1 MSGTA
6 AAEGGAAEGAPR
18 AAEAGAAGEAGAS
31 GGVGAAGE
39 ASPAGETAAGEAGP
53 AGEVPAGGER
63 AASEAAASETAGG
76 EAAVG
81 GARLPGEA
89 ASAAAALLAS
99 AVHRER
105 PDPQRLREAARSLGI
120 AEADLGWLA
129 EQLGH
134 AQDEVT
140 GLRHRSRELRA
151 VAESARALADAT
163 SADETL
169 SRLVGSAHGIVEA
182 DIAYLSEYFPDT
194 RELRVRA
201 SRGVTQPDFARLPV
215 PTGIGLASRIA
226 QSRRPQAVV
235 DYFEEAGLVRSA
247 AMDDAVAREGVVSI
261 LGVPLLSG
269 STVLGVLF
277 VGTRRRHVYTAEEIA
292 VLSALADHAAI
303 ALLRSMRLGDLARHG
318 DEASAQATAWERY
331 FREQRR
337 VLDAV
342 DGLFAAVLAGA
353 GVHEV
358 LASLA
363 ARTGR
368 RLVLCEESGAV
379 LADSGGTE
387 AGSGPEARSGGRS
400 AGHLGG
406 HAGEHRGE
414 RHLGDAR
421 ADDARESRGRAGAV
435 CVPLP
440 ESAEAEAVIVMD
452 IRRLGGLRLYVRRG
466 GEEEV
471 PPFDE
476 ETMVHGAQICGF
488 AWLLESAGRLEEDRR
503 RDRLLADLLNDPA
516 PGLPE
521 AGSGTVDDG
530 AEARLAAA
538 GLPLSAVAR
547 LFLLRGPAPALQR
560 IAASLDA
567 GAGAGAGM
575 STGVGVGAVAGAGA
589 VRMSSTSGGRS
600 SAKAGGGAGV
610 LAGMHGGM
618 LCVLVSHAAA
628 ERVSVTLVRLL
639 GEQSAVSAVCAS
651 LGTPAQEEPAAADG
665 PGQGPARARIRSLHR
680 QCAALLGVVDALGW
694 SAELVELSE
703 LQPYAR
709 LFGSDRAS
717 LESFVDSV
725 LGPVPAAGG
734 VLELLEAYF
743 RSGRNLRRTAETM
756 SLHVNTVTQRLQ
768 RVDALLGPEWRQ
780 PDRAFLVEAAVRLA
794 CMDRRLR
801 RTR

>member
-1 MSGTA
+1 VSGGA
-6 AAEGGAAEGAPR
+6 AAEGGAAEGAPRAAADGAPR

-39 ASPAGETAAGEAGP
+39 ASPAGETAASEAGP
-53 AGEVPAGGER
+53 AGEVPAGGEVPVGGER
-63 AASEAAASETAGG
+63 AAS

-387 AGSGPEARSGGRS
+387 AGSGPEARSSGRS

-406 HAGEHRGE
+406 HAGEHLGE

-567 GAGAGAGM
+567 GAVAGPG
-575 STGVGVGAVAGAGA
+575 TGVGAVAGAGA
-589 VRMSSTSGGRS
+589 VRMSSTSGGRG

-618 LCVLVSHAAA
+618 LCVLASHAAA

-665 PGQGPARARIRSLHR
+665 PGQGPVRARIRSLHR
-680 QCAALLGVVDALGW
+680 QCAVLLGVVDALGW